1 MKDKKI
7 VLIVSIVGFLLVIS
21 GLTFAYIRKTTVQTN
36 NNTINTLT
44 CLNIEMTNKEG
55 GISLSGAY
63 PITDDEGLE
72 GTPYTFTVTNKCNT
86 PIVVDI
92 GMQTIGTGLSTN
104 YIKYAIDDEVNTPGI
119 FTIGSKPTK
128 TVKVDNT
135 NVTINVLD
143 KVYLDANT
151 AEDQDT
157 STVEIDNDTPSE
169 GARKTYNVR
178 LWINEST
185 TWEQAHDTNN
195 NILNYTGKIVLA
207 ASPTKGRYTPE
218 FSGEEGTLLAAIKT
232 GDYEFINPLTSPG
245 KEINSYSE
253 SLIATTQDDYGT
265 SYYFRGNVQNNYVIF
280 ANKCWKILR
289 IDGQGNTKL
298 FYWGNEVDGT
308 CTNNSNAYN
317 SIAFNNKRVEGETNP
332 VKDSAG
338 RIEAYT
344 FNRPAGVGFMYGE
357 PMAETYQGIDSETG
371 KPNGAQDNIY
381 DSTILL
387 KLKEFYRNNIIS
399 NTTSGNL
406 ENYLADV
413 IWCGDKSL
421 DKVNRQGNGWEFDK
435 TTYYGAI
442 ARVYANGV
450 ANAKPSLVCPEAG
463 TDGKLSKYTA
473 DSADGNRLLRGENG
487 GKDGVTTPLYK
498 IGLITADEAAF
509 AGGVYNIANNSY
521 HLYTGGHYWTMS
533 PYYFHV
539 SYHYSR
545 VWIVHS
551 AGYLS
556 SNLVYDGGGVRPAV
570 SLKSTA
576 TIEQGGDGTV
586 NNPYVINGLVS

>member
-1 MKDKKI
+1 MDKKNRNVV
-7 VLIVSIVGFLLVIS
+7 VLSLLSVLLTITAVSY
-21 GLTFAYIRKTTVQTN
+21 AYIRKTTVQTSN
-36 NNTINTLT
+36 NEINTLT
-44 CLNIEMTNKEG
+44 CLAFEMTNKEG
-55 GISLSGAY
+55 KITLTNAY
-63 PITDDEGLE
+63 PIPDAEGLE
-72 GTPYTFTVTNKCNT
+72 GTPYSFTVTNKCNT

-92 GMQTIGTGLSTN
+92 GMQTIGTGLNKN
-104 YIKYAIDDEVNTPGI
+104 YIKYAIDDGTNKPGI

-157 STVEIDNDTPSE
+157 STVEVDNDTPSE
-169 GARKTYNVR
+169 GARRTYNLR
-178 LWINEST
+178 LWIDEAT
-185 TWEQAHDTNN
+185 TWEQAHDGNN
-195 NILNYTGKIVLA
+195 TLNYTGKIVLA
-207 ASPTKGRYTPE
+207 ASPTKGRYIPE
-218 FSGEEGTLLAAIKT
+218 FSAETGTLLAAIKN
-232 GDYEFINPLTSPG
+232 GNYEFLNPLTTPG

-253 SLIATTQDDYGT
+253 SLIAKTEDDYGT

-308 CTNNSNAYN
+308 CTNNSNAYD

-332 VKDSAG
+332 GKDYSG

-357 PMAETYQGIDSETG
+357 PMAETYQGIDSETE

-421 DKVNRQGNGWEFDK
+421 DKVNATGNGWEFG
-435 TTYYGAI
+435 TNTFFGAR

-473 DSADGNRLLRGENG
+473 ADTTNGNGMLKGTNGVGE
-487 GKDGVTTPLYK
+487 TLYK

-509 AGGVYNIANNSY
+509 AGGAYNTANNSY
-521 HLYTGGHYWTMS
+521 YLWTNSYYWTLS
-533 PYYFHV
+533 PYSF
-539 SYHYSR
+539 
-545 VWIVHS
+545 S
-551 AGYLS
+551 AGYHLS
-556 SNLVYDGGGVRPAV
+556 SVWRVYTTGHLNNNYVTSGLGVRPAV

-576 TIEQGGDGTV
+576 TISGGTGTAT
-586 NNPYVINGLVS
+586 NPYIINGV

>member
-36 NNTINTLT
+36 NNAINTLT
-44 CLNIEMTNKEG
+44 CLAFEMTNKEG
-55 GISLSGAY
+55 SITLTNAY
-63 PITDDEGLE
+63 PIPDAEGLE
-72 GTPYTFTVTNKCNT
+72 GAPYSFTVTNKCNT

-92 GMQTIGTGLSTN
+92 GMQTTNNGLNTN
-104 YIKYAIDDEVNTPGI
+104 YIKYAVDDGTNEPGI

-143 KVYLDANT
+143 RVFLDANT

-157 STVEIDNDTPSE
+157 TTVEVDNDTPSE

-178 LWINEST
+178 LWIDEAT

-218 FSGEEGTLLAAIKT
+218 FSGETGTLLAAIKN
-232 GDYEFINPLTSPG
+232 GNYEFLNPLTSPG

-253 SLIATTQDDYGT
+253 HLIAETEDDYGI
-265 SYYFRGNVQNNYVIF
+265 SYYFRGNVQNNYVLF
-280 ANKCWKILR
+280 ADKCWKIVR
-289 IDGQGNTKL
+289 IDGNGNIKL
-298 FYWGNEVDGT
+298 FYWGDNVNGT
-308 CTNNSNAYN
+308 CIDNSNAYDK
-317 SIAFNNKRVEGETNP
+317 IAFNNKRVDGQTNP
-332 VKDSAG
+332 DKDFGG
-338 RIEAYT
+338 RLDAYT

-357 PMAETYQGIDSETG
+357 PMAETYQGLDANN

-387 KLKEFYRNNIIS
+387 KLKEFYRNNIINNS
-399 NTTSGNL
+399 AGNL
-406 ENYLADV
+406 EEYLADV

-421 DKVNRQGNGWEFDK
+421 TTNSKGNGWEFDK
-435 TTYYGAI
+435 TTYFGSRGRIYPDEL
-442 ARVYANGV
+442 
-450 ANAKPSLVCPEAG
+450 ANAKISLVCPETG
-463 TDGKLSKYTA
+463 SDGKLSKYTA
-473 DSADGNRLLRGENG
+473 ESEDGNGLLRGENG
-487 GKDGVTTPLYK
+487 VGETLYK
-498 IGLITADEAAF
+498 IGLITADEASF
-509 AGGVYNIANNSY
+509 AGGLYAASNNAY
-521 HLYTGGHYWTMS
+521 YLYTGTTYWTMS
-533 PYYFHV
+533 PSHYYDQ
-539 SYHYSR
+539 R
-545 VWIVHS
+545 Q
-551 AGYLS
+551 
-556 SNLVYDGGGVRPAV
+556 
-570 SLKSTA
+570 STA

-586 NNPYVINGLVS
+586 NNPYVINGLAS